1 MELFLGEYV
10 YMKKAGGWVL
20 SFFIFLFLI
29 LLAAFLSGLLDT
41 ALGAETFAVQWP
53 QAHNSLR
60 LSSRD
65 IPDLPGEKDNYNPG
79 RLSSRDIPDLP
90 AVKDKHD
97 PRTLSK
103 CNYCHEKG
111 GGIKSAAGS
120 INAATEKTAD
130 PNGPKNLPGGFTGT
144 FEFGAGKNSAT
155 ELESMNMAM
164 EMKNK
169 IAPLV
174 AVPDRGNFLKS
185 SL

>member
-1 MELFLGEYV
+1 
-10 YMKKAGGWVL
+10 
-20 SFFIFLFLI
+20 
-29 LLAAFLSGLLDT
+29 LSGLLDT

-65 IPDLPGEKDNYNPG
+65 IPDLPGEKDNY
-79 RLSSRDIPDLP
+79 
-90 AVKDKHD
+90 D